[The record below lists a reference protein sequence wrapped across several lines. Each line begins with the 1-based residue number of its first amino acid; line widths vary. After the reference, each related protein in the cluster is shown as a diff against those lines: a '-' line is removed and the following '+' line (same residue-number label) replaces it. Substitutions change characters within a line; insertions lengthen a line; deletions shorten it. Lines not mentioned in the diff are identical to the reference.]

1 MRRRTAPIPTS
12 TDTPPAE
19 LLVGALA
26 EVWAPGDLLAARRR
40 WNDARTEWLRA
51 RGLDVA
57 TGCRVIPAGG
67 PWSLAEMQ
75 GDGRA
80 AWSESRL
87 TRAGVTLA
95 DLPDLARAAEQYPD
109 RSRP

>member
-1 MRRRTAPIPTS
+1 MRRRTAPVPTS

-40 WNDARTEWLRA
+40 WNDARTEWLQA

-57 TGCRVIPAGG
+57 SGCRVIPAGVAVE
-67 PWSLAEMQ
+67 PRRDA
-75 GDGRA
+75 GR
-80 AWSESRL
+80 
-87 TRAGVTLA
+87 RARGLG
-95 DLPDLARAAEQYPD
+95 
-109 RSRP
+109 